1 MACYFTS
8 WASYRKKEGKF
19 VPEHLDPRL
28 CTHIIYA
35 FASLDPETL
44 TIQPFDTWADIEN
57 SKSHWGM
64 PNICVIESLSIM
76 GYCSIILT

>member
-1 MACYFTS
+1 MLRPPFAEDNFKVACYFTS

-35 FASLDPETL
+35 FASLEPETL
-44 TIQPFDTWADIEN
+44 SLQPFDTWADIE
-57 SKSHWGM
+57 SS
-64 PNICVIESLSIM
+64 E
-76 GYCSIILT
+76 